1 MSWRDRADKV
11 GRLLGHQIS
20 AGVSKLAAVVML
32 ALIALM
38 AGALISFNPAD
49 PSWNTT
55 SLDATRNWLGAPGA
69 IFADAVYQI
78 MGHGVWLAL
87 LPMLAFA
94 LRRLRRQ
101 PVSHPNWRL
110 IAGVFGVLLTSMAL
124 AIYGLAASP
133 YAPFPG
139 GAIGQ
144 ELAEGLDAV
153 LGAWSIYPSRVSEQL
168 IAVAL
173 ALIGLT
179 LALISAAWLRASL
192 AAIWRGLQNLRYT
205 RQAIQA
211 IGGLFARAS
220 WAAPLQRVGK
230 FYACAA
236 SQLVM
241 LRRRQMSAPM

>member
-1 MSWRDRADKV
+1 MKILR
-11 GRLLGHQIS
+11 GIS
-20 AGVSKLAAVVML
+20 TAAIASVML
-32 ALIALM
+32 AVSAVPARAVEQIDGKLYMVIA
-38 AGALISFNPAD
+38 G
-49 PSWNTT
+49 
-55 SLDATRNWLGAPGA
+55 
-69 IFADAVYQI
+69 
-78 MGHGVWLAL
+78 
-87 LPMLAFA
+87 
-94 LRRLRRQ
+94 RQ

-179 LALISAAWLRASL
+179 LALISAAWLHASL

-211 IGGLFARAS
+211 ISGLFARAS

-230 FYACAA
+230 I
-236 SQLVM
+236 LR
-241 LRRRQMSAPM
+241 LRRQPVSDVEAAADERADVMPATPSPAAPLAGVMVEVHWFKA

>member
-20 AGVSKLAAVVML
+20 AGVSKLAAVAML

-179 LALISAAWLRASL
+179 LALISAARLRASL
-192 AAIWRGLQNLRYT
+192 AATWRGLQN
-205 RQAIQA
+205 
-211 IGGLFARAS
+211 
-220 WAAPLQRVGK
+220 
-230 FYACAA
+230 
-236 SQLVM
+236 
-241 LRRRQMSAPM
+241 